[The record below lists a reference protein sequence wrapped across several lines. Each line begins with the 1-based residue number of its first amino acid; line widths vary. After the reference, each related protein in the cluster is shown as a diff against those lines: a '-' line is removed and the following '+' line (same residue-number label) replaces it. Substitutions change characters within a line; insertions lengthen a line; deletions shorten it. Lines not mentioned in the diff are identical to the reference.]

1 LKIGADLVYCFYLP
15 VCKDGYQFHRKQ
27 KWKPYHMKLLSLPR
41 KVARGLPYLRKEIR
55 AIISDRTPFFVAA
68 PRTVHIWYG
77 TPCNAQC
84 IMCPIGYLTGGAL
97 KKYSSSPF
105 TADLMLRALE
115 EIHELCGRGTLVSC
129 MGGELTICR
138 NIIEWVEQA
147 GRLGLDFRFTTNG
160 YTMNE
165 EMARR
170 FVAAGL
176 FNIGISL
183 ESLDPDINEIIRP
196 FRGGTA
202 KTLRCITLLLRERE
216 RQKKHTSLNIKT
228 VLTDLNLESF
238 LDIVKR
244 FGKVDGVMYTPQ
256 VFEPLEG
263 MPQATRERLCI
274 KDNNRLRRVTD
285 QIRRLKREGYTIHA
299 TDQAL
304 DDMVKQNAADKDHTF
319 TMGNKSVTMDSSE
332 PPCNIATD
340 NLWIH
345 DGDIKL
351 CPSFPSIGN
360 MVTDTHVTLKQMWE
374 SEMARRIRAQTR
386 ACRRL
391 CTVSCLRRTP
401 LSHKIS
407 TFLKIA

>member
-1 LKIGADLVYCFYLP
+1 MKIS
-15 VCKDGYQFHRKQ
+15 
-27 KWKPYHMKLLSLPR
+27 SLPR
-41 KVARGLPYLRKEIR
+41 KIARGLPYLGKELRTIV
-55 AIISDRTPFFVAA
+55 SDRTPFFVAV

-77 TPCNAQC
+77 TPCNGRC
-84 IMCPIGYLTGGAL
+84 IMCPHGYLAGEAL

-105 TADLMLRALE
+105 TDDLMPRVLE

-138 NIIEWVEQA
+138 NIIEWIQQA

-160 YTMNE
+160 YSMNG

-176 FNIGISL
+176 FNIGISID
-183 ESLDPDINEIIRP
+183 SLDPNINETIRP
-196 FRGGTA
+196 FPQGTT
-202 KTLRCITLLLRERE
+202 KTLRCIELLLQERQ
-216 RQKKHTSLNIKT
+216 RQKKRVSLNIKT
-228 VLTDLNLESF
+228 VLTDINLESF
-238 LDIVKR
+238 LDIVRR
-244 FGKVDGVMYTPQ
+244 FGKMDGVMCTPQ
-256 VFEPLEG
+256 IFELLED
-263 MPQATRERLCI
+263 MPVATRELLCI

-285 QIRRLKREGYTIHA
+285 QIRQLKREGYTIHA

-304 DDMVKQNAADKDHTF
+304 DDMVKRNAAEKDHPYTRD
-319 TMGNKSVTMDSSE
+319 NKSVTMDSSE

-345 DGDIKL
+345 EGDIKL
-351 CPSFPSIGN
+351 CPLFPPIGN
-360 MVTDTHVTLKQMWE
+360 MVTDTQITLKELWK
-374 SEMARRIRAQTR
+374 SKMARRNRAETS

-391 CTVSCLRRTP
+391 CTFSCLRRTP